1 MGYDAYDPY
10 AGRGLFA
17 EGLRLVVG
25 LVLAAEP
32 GGMGLH
38 RLEANVQPGNTVSA
52 GLLRSLGFQRE
63 GSFAADAVAARRERP
78 GALA

>member
-1 MGYDAYDPY
+1 
-10 AGRGLFA
+10 
-17 EGLRLVVG
+17 
-25 LVLAAEP
+25 
-32 GGMGLH
+32 MGLH

-52 GLLRSLGFQRE
+52 GLLRSLGFQHE